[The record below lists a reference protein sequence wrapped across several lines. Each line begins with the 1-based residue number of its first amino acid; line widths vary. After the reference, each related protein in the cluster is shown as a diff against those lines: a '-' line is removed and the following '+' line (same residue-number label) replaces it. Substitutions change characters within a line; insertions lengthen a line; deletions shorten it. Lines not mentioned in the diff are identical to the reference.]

1 MLRTELIP
9 APVYLAYVLSNM
21 YNVDQVNY
29 EISGVPGTTSLA
41 DFYSRITPSWGATAV
56 LVDHE
61 GNEKTAGDVNV
72 GDMVKVTSAD
82 GKIEVMY
89 QLGVTSAFEVNKN
102 QIEIYPNPT
111 NGKLNVSGVEKGN
124 RIQVFNGTGAVV
136 RDLQVRTNLETIS
149 LDGQPSGMYLIV
161 ISKENEL
168 IGRYKA
174 IKR

>member
-1 MLRTELIP
+1 
-9 APVYLAYVLSNM
+9 
-21 YNVDQVNY
+21 
-29 EISGVPGTTSLA
+29 
-41 DFYSRITPSWGATAV
+41 
-56 LVDHE
+56 
-61 GNEKTAGDVNV
+61 
-72 GDMVKVTSAD
+72 MVKVTSAD

>member
-1 MLRTELIP
+1 MLRTALMQE
-9 APVYLAYVLSNM
+9 PVYLAYVLSNI

-29 EISGVPGTTSLA
+29 QITGVPGSTMLTE
-41 DFYSRITPSWGATAV
+41 FYNSITPAWGATAV
-56 LVDHE
+56 VVDAE
-61 GNEKTAGDVNV
+61 GTEKTSGDMNV

-89 QLGVTSAFEVNKN
+89 QLGVTSAFDVNKN

-111 NGKLNVSGVEKGN
+111 TGKLNVSGVEKGN
-124 RIQVFNGTGAVV
+124 RIQVFNGTGSIV
-136 RDLQVRTNLETIS
+136 RDVQVRSNLETIS

-161 ISKENEL
+161 ISKENKL
-168 IGRYKA
+168 LGRYKA